1 MHRRILQVLGPMARR
16 FGWSRLIGGSLLALL
31 LAIRFIDPLAV
42 QLTRLTVFDLYQ
54 TANPRVAEQHPVVI
68 VDIDEASLEK
78 LGQWPWPRNLVAELV
93 KSITAKGGV
102 AIAFDILFP
111 EPDRTSPQ
119 LIAKEIPDLSEAARA
134 EIEAARNHDEI
145 LADAIAASRV
155 VVAQSAFAQRTSS
168 IRTSN
173 IVQAPIA
180 TIGAD
185 PKPFLLQYP
194 ALVPNIEMFEKAA
207 KGRGMVTILPDPD
220 GVVRKVP
227 TVLVAKGRIVPSLTM
242 ELLRVA
248 TGQSTFLVKSDQG
261 GIQNVV
267 VAGAQIPTDSFGQFW
282 VHFTDRDQRRYVS
295 AKDVID
301 GTVPTERIA
310 GKLVLIG
317 TSALG
322 LFDLKATPLDPAMP
336 GVEVHA
342 QVLENILTQS
352 GLLRPAY
359 ASGAELS
366 LALAVGLLFIIL
378 APIVG
383 ATAIFLMGATIA
395 SVMIG
400 ASWYLFTESKLLVDV
415 AFPLVSS
422 FAVFLAM
429 ISFNYF
435 RGEAERRQVRDAFG
449 QYLSPALVEQLAHDP
464 DKLVLGGETR
474 NMTFLFSDVRGFTTI
489 SEQYREDPQSLTR
502 LMNRFLTP
510 LSTAIIERNGTIDK
524 YMGDSIM
531 AFWNAPIDHE
541 KHALSA
547 CEAALDMLQHIDEIN
562 AARKQEA
569 EDAGQE
575 FMPLDM
581 GVGINTGE
589 CVVGNMGSDL
599 RFDYTVLGDS
609 VNLASR
615 LEGQSRSYGVPMII
629 GSETAHQVQ
638 SEFATIEIDAIRVK
652 GKTEPEIVYTILG
665 RRDVLSDPAYLE
677 LRDLMGGLL
686 STYRSQD
693 WDGALS
699 ALEACQN
706 SANEYGLGSLLNIY
720 RDRITTFRSTPPP
733 KDWDGVFTADAK

>member
-1 MHRRILQVLGPMARR
+1 MLGPMARR

-42 QLTRLTVFDLYQ
+42 QLTRLTIFDLYQ
-54 TANPRVAEQHPVVI
+54 TAKPRVAEQHPVVI

-78 LGQWPWPRNLVAELV
+78 LGQWPWPRNIVAELV
-93 KSITAKGGV
+93 KNITAKGGV

-119 LIAKEIPDLSEAARA
+119 LIAKEIPDLSEAARE

-155 VVAQSAFAQRTSS
+155 VVAQSAFAQRASS

-248 TGQSTFLVKSDQG
+248 TGQSTFLVKSDEG
-261 GIQNVV
+261 GVQNVV

-301 GTVPTERIA
+301 GTVPNERIA

-378 APIVG
+378 APMVG
-383 ATAIFLMGATIA
+383 ATAIFVMGATIA

-400 ASWYLFTESKLLVDV
+400 ASWYLYTESKLLVDV

-422 FAVFLAM
+422 FTVFLAM
-429 ISFNYF
+429 LSFNYF

-449 QYLSPALVEQLAHDP
+449 QYLSPALVEQLAQDP

-547 CEAALDMLQHIDEIN
+547 CEAALDMLQHIDDIN
-562 AARKQEA
+562 TARKREADEA
-569 EDAGQE
+569 EQE

-581 GVGINTGE
+581 GVGVNTGE

-615 LEGQSRSYGVPMII
+615 LEGQSRFYGVPMII
-629 GSETAHQVQ
+629 GSETAQQVR

-652 GKTEPEIVYTILG
+652 GKTEPEIIHTILG
-665 RRDVLSDPAYLE
+665 RRDVLSDPAFQE
-677 LRDLMGGLL
+677 LRDSMGNLL
-686 STYRSQD
+686 SSYRSQE
-693 WDGALS
+693 WDGALG
-699 ALEACQN
+699 AVEACQT
-706 SANEYGLGSLLNIY
+706 SGNEFGLGNLLSIY
-720 RDRITTFRSTPPP
+720 RDRIKTFRNTPPP
-733 KDWDGVFTADAK
+733 NDWDGVFTADAK

>member
-1 MHRRILQVLGPMARR
+1 MHRKILQVLGPMARR

-31 LAIRFIDPLAV
+31 LAIRFVDPLAV

-54 TANPRVAEQHPVVI
+54 TAKPRIAEQHPVVI

-78 LGQWPWPRNLVAELV
+78 LGQWPWPRNIVAELV
-93 KSITAKGGV
+93 NKITAKGGV

-119 LIAKEIPDLSEAARA
+119 LIAKDIPDLSEAARK

-155 VVAQSAFAQRTSS
+155 VVAQSAYAQRTAS

-194 ALVPNIEMFEKAA
+194 ALVPNIEILEKVA

-248 TGQSTFLVKSDQG
+248 TGQSTFLVKSDEG

-282 VHFTDRDQRRYVS
+282 VHFTERDQRRYVS

-342 QVLENILTQS
+342 QVLENILTQT

-366 LALAVGLLFIIL
+366 LALAVGLLLIIL
-378 APIVG
+378 APMVG

-429 ISFNYF
+429 LSFNYF
-435 RGEAERRQVRDAFG
+435 RGEAERRQVRDAFS
-449 QYLSPALVEQLAHDP
+449 QYLSPALVEQLAQDP

-510 LSTAIIERNGTIDK
+510 LSNAIIERNGTIDK

-562 AARKQEA
+562 AARKREA
-569 EDAGQE
+569 DEAGRA
-575 FMPLDM
+575 FMSLDM

-615 LEGQSRSYGVPMII
+615 LEGQSRSYGVPVII
-629 GSETAHQVQ
+629 GSQTAQEVR
-638 SEFATIEIDAIRVK
+638 SEFAIIEIDAIRVK
-652 GKTEPEIVYTILG
+652 GKTEPEIIHTILG
-665 RRDVLSDPAYLE
+665 RRDVLSDPTFQE

-693 WDGALS
+693 WNGALS
-699 ALEACQN
+699 ALETCQT
-706 SANEYGLGSLLNIY
+706 SANGFRLGNIFDIY
-720 RDRITTFRSTPPP
+720 RDRITTFRDTPPP

>member
-1 MHRRILQVLGPMARR
+1 MLGPMARR
-16 FGWSRLIGGSLLALL
+16 FGWSRLIGGALLALL
-31 LAIRFIDPLAV
+31 LAIRFVDPLAV

-54 TANPRVAEQHPVVI
+54 TAKPRIAEQHPIVI
-68 VDIDEASLEK
+68 VDIDEASLDK
-78 LGQWPWPRNLVAELV
+78 LGQWPWPRNVVAELV
-93 KSITAKGGV
+93 KKLSAKGAV
-102 AIAFDILFP
+102 AIAFDVLFP

-119 LIAKEIPDLSEAARA
+119 LIAKDIPNLSEAARA

-145 LADAIAASRV
+145 LSDAIAASRV
-155 VVAQSAFAQRTSS
+155 VVAQSAYAQRTVSTRTSS
-168 IRTSN
+168 IA
-173 IVQAPIA
+173 QAPIA

-185 PKPFLLQYP
+185 PKPFLLRYP
-194 ALVPNIEMFEKAA
+194 DLVPNIEILEKAA

-220 GVVRKVP
+220 GIVRKVP
-227 TVLVAKGRIVPSLTM
+227 TVLIAKDKIVPSLTM

-248 TGQSTFLVKSDQG
+248 TGQSTFLVKSNEAG
-261 GIQNVV
+261 VQNVV
-267 VAGAQIPTDSFGQFW
+267 VAGAQIPTDGFGQFW

-295 AKDVID
+295 AKDVMD

-310 GKLVLIG
+310 NKLVLIG

-383 ATAIFLMGATIA
+383 PTTIFLVGATLA
-395 SVMIG
+395 TVMIG
-400 ASWYLFTESKLLVDV
+400 TSWYLYTESKLLVDV

-422 FAVFLAM
+422 FIVFLAM
-429 ISFNYF
+429 LSFNYF

-449 QYLSPALVEQLAHDP
+449 QYLSPALVEQLAEDP

-510 LSTAIIERNGTIDK
+510 LSNAIIERNGTIDK

-547 CEAALDMLQHIDEIN
+547 CEAALDMLQHIDDIN
-562 AARKQEA
+562 AARKSEA
-569 EDAGQE
+569 DEAGQA

-615 LEGQSRSYGVPMII
+615 LEGQSRVYGVPVII
-629 GSETAHQVQ
+629 GSQTAQQVR

-652 GKTEPEIVYTILG
+652 GKTEPEIIHTILG
-665 RRDVLSDPAYLE
+665 RRDVLSDPAYRE
-677 LRDLMGGLL
+677 LRGLMSDVL
-686 STYRSQD
+686 SAYRSQD
-693 WDGALS
+693 WDGTLRAV
-699 ALEACQN
+699 EACCDR
-706 SANEYGLGSLLNIY
+706 ANGFGLGGLLEIY
-720 RDRITTFRSTPPP
+720 RDRVATFRSAPPP
-733 KDWDGVFTADAK
+733 LDWDGVFTADAK

>member
-1 MHRRILQVLGPMARR
+1 MLGPMARR

-31 LAIRFIDPLAV
+31 LAIRFIDPPAV
-42 QLTRLTVFDLYQ
+42 QLTRLKIFDLYQ
-54 TANPRVAEQHPVVI
+54 AAKPRIATQQPVVI

-93 KSITAKGGV
+93 KNLSAKGAV
-102 AIAFDILFP
+102 AIAFDVLFP

-119 LIAKEIPDLSEAARA
+119 VIAKDIPNLSQSARD

-145 LADAIAASRV
+145 LSDAIAASRV
-155 VVAQSAFAQRTSS
+155 VVAQSAYAQRTSS

-173 IVQAPIA
+173 IAQAPIA

-185 PKPFLLQYP
+185 PKPFLLRYP
-194 ALVPNIEMFEKAA
+194 ALVPNIEMLEKAA

-220 GVVRKVP
+220 GIVRKVP
-227 TVLVAKGRIVPSLTM
+227 TVLVAKEKIVPSLTM

-248 TGQSTFLVKSDQG
+248 TGQSTFLVKSNEAG
-261 GIQNVV
+261 VQNVV

-310 GKLVLIG
+310 NKLVLIG

-378 APIVG
+378 APMVG

-395 SVMIG
+395 SVMVG
-400 ASWYLFTESKLLVDV
+400 TSWYLYTESRLLVDV

-429 ISFNYF
+429 LSFNYF
-435 RGEAERRQVRDAFG
+435 RGEVERRQVRDAFS
-449 QYLSPALVEQLAHDP
+449 QYLSPALVEQLAQDP
-464 DKLVLGGETR
+464 DRLVLGGETR

-489 SEQYREDPQSLTR
+489 SELYREDPQSLTR

-510 LSTAIIERNGTIDK
+510 LSNTIVERNGTIDK

-547 CEAALDMLQHIDEIN
+547 CEAALDMLQHIDNIN

-569 EDAGQE
+569 DEAGQE
-575 FMPLDM
+575 FLPLDM
-581 GVGINTGE
+581 GVGVNTGE

-615 LEGQSRSYGVPMII
+615 LEGQSRVYGVPMII
-629 GSETAHQVQ
+629 GSQTAEQVR

-652 GKTEPEIVYTILG
+652 GKTEPEIIYTVLG
-665 RRDVLSDPAYLE
+665 RRDVLGDPAYRK
-677 LRDLMGGLL
+677 LRDRMGDLL
-686 STYRSQD
+686 SAYRDQD
-693 WDGALS
+693 WDGTLS
-699 ALEACQN
+699 AIEACSD
-706 SANEYGLGSLLNIY
+706 SADSFGLGVLVNIY
-720 RDRITTFRSTPPP
+720 RDRVAAFRDMPPP
-733 KDWDGVFTADAK
+733 QDWDGVFTAEAK